1 MHKYVE
7 RGNKTQLRLFQ
18 FLQKS
23 DKGQIFYW
31 SRHTALGS
39 GGCLVVCHHAQKHEK
54 SPISDLFN
62 LTPKYFLPLLH
73 LLT

>member
-31 SRHTALGS
+31 SRETAGS
-39 GGCLVVCHHAQKHEK
+39 DQMKKTQKK
-54 SPISDLFN
+54 
-62 LTPKYFLPLLH
+62 LTLSKIDFLSSVIIIGLD
-73 LLT
+73 

>member
-31 SRHTALGS
+31 SRETAGS
-39 GGCLVVCHHAQKHEK
+39 DQMKKTQKK
-54 SPISDLFN
+54 
-62 LTPKYFLPLLH
+62 LTLTKIDFLSSVIIIGLD
-73 LLT
+73 